1 MSKHANTNQ
10 IEIVNRKAKF
20 TYQFLQEFEAGIM
33 LTGTEIKSIRDGNV
47 NLTDAYCMVVRDEVF
62 IRSMYI
68 AEYTQ
73 GSHNNHEPRR
83 TRKLL
88 MKKIEI
94 SKIQRRLKEKGQTLI
109 PYKLYINE
117 RGLAKIQVALAT
129 GKKSFDKRH
138 TIKEKDQKRDAD
150 RSIKNAF

>member
-1 MSKHANTNQ
+1 MSKHVNTNQ

-47 NLTDAYCMVVRDEVF
+47 NLTDAYCIVVRDEVF
-62 IRSMYI
+62 IRNMYI

-138 TIKEKDQKRDAD
+138 SIKEKDQKRDAD